1 MFVFENSVGKIL
13 AFSTNNGSIYY
24 CIFIIC
30 DYPFLLFVEET
41 MNQWYQIALPKDCP
55 TDKFLEI
62 DGFLGSEE
70 KENAIILY
78 FEKKDSVK
86 EILNEYNISVISD
99 WDWKETWR
107 EYFVP
112 VKIGSLTVVPPW
124 KKDEG
129 DIVINP
135 ARGFGTGH
143 HETTKLALGFVE
155 KLLKDDSEI
164 NTLLD
169 VGTGSGI
176 LAIAAEK
183 LKNGIKATAIDND
196 LDALEN
202 AAENIELNNV
212 KGIELSGE
220 PLFKFNGKYDLVI
233 ANIISSV
240 LYFLSDDLK
249 RLTSKWLLLSGV
261 LTSESSVFIERMGL
275 QDFELVAKK
284 DENEWSAYLL
294 KRREK

>member
-1 MFVFENSVGKIL
+1 
-13 AFSTNNGSIYY
+13 
-24 CIFIIC
+24 
-30 DYPFLLFVEET
+30 
-41 MNQWYQIALPKDCP
+41 MNQWYQIALPKDSS
-55 TDKFLEI
+55 TDRFLEI
-62 DGFLGSEE
+62 EGFLGSEE

-78 FEKKDSVK
+78 FEKSKKVEEQLK
-86 EILNEYNISVISD
+86 EYNISIISD
-99 WDWKETWR
+99 GDWKETWR

-129 DIVINP
+129 DIIINP

-155 KLLKDDSEI
+155 ELLKKDNEI

-183 LKNGIKATAIDND
+183 LKNGIRATAIDND

-202 AAENIELNNV
+202 AAENIGLNNV
-212 KGIELSGE
+212 SGIELSGE
-220 PLFKFNGKYDLVI
+220 PLYKFTGKYDLVI

-249 RLTSKWLLLSGV
+249 RLTSKWLILSGV
-261 LTSESSVFIERMGL
+261 LTSEAPVFMERMGL
-275 QDFELVAKK
+275 GDFELVAKT

-294 KRREK
+294 KRRDK

>member
-1 MFVFENSVGKIL
+1 
-13 AFSTNNGSIYY
+13 
-24 CIFIIC
+24 
-30 DYPFLLFVEET
+30 

-55 TDKFLEI
+55 TDRFLEI

-86 EILNEYNISVISD
+86 ETLNEYNISVISD
-99 WDWKETWR
+99 GDWKETWR

-135 ARGFGTGH
+135 ARGFGTRH

-164 NTLLD
+164 KTLLD

-202 AAENIELNNV
+202 AAENIELNGV
-212 KGIELSGE
+212 SGIELSGE

-249 RLTSKWLLLSGV
+249 RLTSKWLILSGV

>member
-1 MFVFENSVGKIL
+1 
-13 AFSTNNGSIYY
+13 
-24 CIFIIC
+24 
-30 DYPFLLFVEET
+30 
-41 MNQWYQIALPKDCP
+41 MNEWYQITVSKETPV
-55 TDKFLEI
+55 DKFIEI
-62 DGFLGSEE
+62 DGFLGCEE
-70 KENAIILY
+70 KDDGFILY
-78 FEKKDSVK
+78 FAKNETTEKILKD
-86 EILNEYNISVISD
+86 YNLSTISD
-99 WDWKETWR
+99 GDWRETWR

-129 DIVINP
+129 DIIINP

-155 KLLKDDSEI
+155 KLLKKDNEI
-164 NTLLD
+164 NTLMD

-212 KGIELSGE
+212 SGIELSGE
-220 PLFKFNGKYDLVI
+220 PLYKFSGKYDLVI
-233 ANIISSV
+233 ANIIAFVFTFIILDWCCHVFSYIAI
-240 LYFLSDDLK
+240 LYSLDMWAFY
-249 RLTSKWLLLSGV
+249 
-261 LTSESSVFIERMGL
+261 F
-275 QDFELVAKK
+275 
-284 DENEWSAYLL
+284 
-294 KRREK
+294 

>member
-1 MFVFENSVGKIL
+1 MSLNFYSK
-13 AFSTNNGSIYY
+13 Y
-24 CIFIIC
+24 CIFRSLG
-30 DYPFLLFVEET
+30 YHFALFAEGV

-55 TDKFLEI
+55 TDRFLEI
-62 DGFLGSEE
+62 DGFLGIEE
-70 KENAIILY
+70 KENATIIY

-86 EILNEYNISVISD
+86 KLLKEYNISVISD
-99 WDWKETWR
+99 GDWKETWR

-112 VKIGSLTVVPPW
+112 MKIGSLTVVPPW

-143 HETTKLALGFVE
+143 HETTRLALCFVE
-155 KLLKDDSEI
+155 KLFEKDNNI
-164 NTLLD
+164 NTLFD
-169 VGTGSGI
+169 AGTGSGI
-176 LAIAAEK
+176 LAIAAAK
-183 LKNGIKATAIDND
+183 LKKGIKATAVDND
-196 LDALEN
+196 PDALEN

-212 KGIELSGE
+212 ADSVTLSGE
-220 PLFKFNGKYDLVI
+220 PVFRFEGKYDLVI

-249 RLTSKWLLLSGV
+249 RLTSKWLILSGV
-261 LTSESSVFIERMGL
+261 LKTEDPVFMERMGL
-275 QDFELVAKK
+275 QDFELIEKK
-284 DENEWSAYLL
+284 HENEWSGYLL

>member
-1 MFVFENSVGKIL
+1 
-13 AFSTNNGSIYY
+13 
-24 CIFIIC
+24 
-30 DYPFLLFVEET
+30 

-70 KENAIILY
+70 KENAVILY
-78 FEKKDSVK
+78 FEKNENVRNQ
-86 EILNEYNISVISD
+86 LQEYNISVISD
-99 WDWKETWR
+99 GDWKELWR

-112 VKIGSLTVVPPW
+112 IKIGSLTVVPPW

-129 DIVINP
+129 DIIINP

-155 KLLKDDSEI
+155 ELLKKDSEI
-164 NTLLD
+164 KTLID

-183 LKNGIKATAIDND
+183 LKTGIVATAIDND
-196 LDALEN
+196 PDALEN
-202 AAENIELNNV
+202 AAENIELNGV
-212 KGIELSGE
+212 SGIELSGE
-220 PLFKFNGKYDLVI
+220 PLYTFNGKYDLVI

-249 RLTSKWLLLSGV
+249 RLTSKWLILSGV
-261 LTSESSVFIERMGL
+261 LTSESPVFTERMGL

>member
-1 MFVFENSVGKIL
+1 
-13 AFSTNNGSIYY
+13 
-24 CIFIIC
+24 
-30 DYPFLLFVEET
+30 
-41 MNQWYQIALPKDCP
+41 MNQWYQIAVPKDCP
-55 TDKFLEI
+55 TDKFIEI

-70 KENAIILY
+70 KENATILY

-86 EILNEYNISVISD
+86 ELLKEYNISIISD
-99 WDWKETWR
+99 GDWKETWR

-112 VKIGSLTVVPPW
+112 LKIGSLTVVPPW

-143 HETTKLALGFVE
+143 HETTRLALGFVE
-155 KLLKDDSEI
+155 KLFKEENDI
-164 NTLLD
+164 NTLFD
-169 VGTGSGI
+169 AGTGSGI
-176 LAIAAEK
+176 LAIAAAK
-183 LKNGIKATAIDND
+183 LKKGIKATAVDND
-196 LDALEN
+196 PDALEN

-212 KGIELSGE
+212 SESVILSGE
-220 PLFKFNGKYDLVI
+220 PVFRFEGKYDLVI

-249 RLTSKWLLLSGV
+249 RLTSKWLILSGV
-261 LTSESSVFIERMGL
+261 LKAEDPVFMERMGL
-275 QDFELVAKK
+275 QDFELIEKTS
-284 DENEWSAYLL
+284 ENEWSGYLL